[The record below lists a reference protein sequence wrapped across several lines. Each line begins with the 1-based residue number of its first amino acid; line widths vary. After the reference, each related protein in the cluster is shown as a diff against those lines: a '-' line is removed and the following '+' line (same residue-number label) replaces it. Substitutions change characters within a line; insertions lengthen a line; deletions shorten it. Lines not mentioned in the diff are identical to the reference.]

1 MATATGDRKVS
12 DLTVND
18 LRRLIRDTIYEFV
31 DSDFGLEL
39 RPEGVIKIKGKNP
52 CG

>member
-18 LRRLIRDTIYEFV
+18 LRRLIRDTIY
-31 DSDFGLEL
+31 LAL
-39 RPEGVIKIKGKNP
+39 KNLVLWARSEIP
-52 CG
+52 GYA